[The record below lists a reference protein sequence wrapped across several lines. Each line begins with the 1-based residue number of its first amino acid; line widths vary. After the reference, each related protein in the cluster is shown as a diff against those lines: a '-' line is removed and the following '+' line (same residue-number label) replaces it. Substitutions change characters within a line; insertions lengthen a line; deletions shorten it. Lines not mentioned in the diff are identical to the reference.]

1 MLYMLSHAMAEKILL
16 YDLCYSFGM
25 CSPMMQIAPTLFF
38 NLVATIPVAIP
49 ELTPTAKKS
58 FLKIFYK
65 QIVPINW
72 LSFLKVISQ

>member
-1 MLYMLSHAMAEKILL
+1 MIYVIHSVRVAN
-16 YDLCYSFGM
+16 DTDST
-25 CSPMMQIAPTLFF
+25 TLFF
-38 NLVATIPVAIP
+38 NLDATIPVAIP